1 MKKIPVLDTIRFGYS
16 FTFGHLGTIIG
27 LIWLPMV
34 LLTVGTYFV
43 QMHYSGQFLASFEQ
57 GNPAAIGPAVL
68 ILLGWSLVSFLLY
81 AMMYTVVTRQA
92 LGLRQGQAVIH
103 FAFGLTEIHVL
114 GALLGMIAIITLFL
128 FAEALFGGI
137 VGGIVSVAA
146 RGQPIVTLVVAV
158 LVAVL
163 LFGLVYMLIRLGF
176 LLIPATVAESRVG
189 LGRAWEL
196 AGGNFWR
203 IVVVAFATLLPLLL
217 LRVAAEMAV
226 IGPAVFLQQVAAL
239 LHQAAAPNTDA
250 AARMRE
256 SVERMREMSEHLP
269 LLLVLNFLLAPLAI
283 GLTMGPS
290 AFAYR
295 ALTTQ
300 NDR

>member
-1 MKKIPVLDTIRFGYS
+1 MKKIPVLDTIRFGYG

-34 LLTVGTYFV
+34 ILTVGTYFV
-43 QMHYSGQFLASFEQ
+43 QMQYSGQFLASFEQ

-68 ILLGWSLVSFLLY
+68 VLLGWSLVSFLLY

-114 GALLGMIAIITLFL
+114 GALLGMIAIIMLFL

-146 RGQPIVTLVVAV
+146 RGQPVVTPVVAL

-163 LFGLVYMLIRLGF
+163 LLALVYLLVRLGF
-176 LLIPATVAESRVG
+176 LLIATTVAENRVG

-203 IVVVAFATLLPLLL
+203 IVAVALATLLPLLL
-217 LRVAAEMAV
+217 LRAAAEIAI
-226 IGPAVFLQQVAAL
+226 IGPEVFLQQIAAL
-239 LHQAAAPNTDA
+239 LHQAAAPAADT

-256 SVERMREMSEHLP
+256 SAEQMREMSEHLP

-283 GLTMGPS
+283 GLTMAPA

-295 ALTTQ
+295 ALTAQ